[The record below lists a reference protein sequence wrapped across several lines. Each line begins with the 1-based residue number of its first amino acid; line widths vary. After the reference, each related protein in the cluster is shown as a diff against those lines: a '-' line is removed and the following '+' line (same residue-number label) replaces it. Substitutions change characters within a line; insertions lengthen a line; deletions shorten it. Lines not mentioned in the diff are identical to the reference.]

1 MAITALTRY
10 LSRKSTPQS
19 QPIPGREGEQAR
31 NDAGGYVFP
40 VDDWA
45 RLDRFILLGSEKG
58 TYYASEQRLTRDN
71 AQAVARCIA
80 ADGSRTVR
88 QIVAVSEAGRA
99 PRNDPAIFAL
109 AMAAK
114 RGDEPARR
122 AALDALPHVCR
133 TGTHL
138 FAFAEAVEAFGGWG
152 RGTRRAVAAWYNRPA
167 RDVAYQVV
175 KYAQRNG
182 WTHRD
187 LLRLAHAAPADAEH
201 GALFR
206 YVVSG
211 ERDRVAPEY
220 AYAEML
226 GAIAELAATTDP
238 KAAAALIAAHRLPR
252 EVVPTEL
259 LTSPVVWE
267 ALLRDMPLTAL
278 VRNLATMT
286 RVGLIAPGSEA
297 AGRVVVALADAERLR
312 KARLHPIAVLMALR
326 TYAAG
331 KGLRGKGTW
340 EPVQQVVDALDAA
353 FYASFGA
360 VESSGKRLVLA
371 LDVSGS
377 MTIGHV
383 GGVVGLSPREASAAL
398 ALVTAATE
406 RDYTVVAFADKMV
419 PVGISP
425 RQRVAD
431 AVKAVSDLPFGRT
444 DCALPMLWA
453 LKAGVKA
460 DAFVVLTDSETW
472 FGQNGHPCQ
481 ALRQYRERTGI
492 AAKLAVVGMTAT
504 GFSVADPSDGGMM
517 DVVGLDTATPTVL
530 ADFARAG

>member
-1 MAITALTRY
+1 MAIKSLTRY
-10 LSRKSTPQS
+10 LSKKSTPQS
-19 QPIPGREGEQAR
+19 QPIPGREREQVH

-40 VDDWA
+40 VTDWT
-45 RLDRFILLGSEKG
+45 RLDRFLILGSENG
-58 TYYASEQRLTRDN
+58 TYYASEQRLTREN
-71 AQAVARCIA
+71 AAAVQRCIA
-80 ADGSRTVR
+80 ADGIRTVR
-88 QIVAVSEAGRA
+88 RIVEVSDAGCA

-114 RGDEPARR
+114 LGDEPARR
-122 AALDALPHVCR
+122 AALEALPRVCR

-152 RGTRRAVAAWYNRPA
+152 RGTRRAVAAWYNRTPTE
-167 RDVAYQVV
+167 VAHQVV

-187 LLRLAHAAPADAEH
+187 LLRLTHATPATAEHAALFAYAVKGTRDAVEP
-201 GALFR
+201 R
-206 YVVSG
+206 
-211 ERDRVAPEY
+211 Y
-220 AYAEML
+220 AYAGML
-226 GAIAELAATTDP
+226 AAVAELATTTDV
-238 KAAAALIAAHRLPR
+238 KAAAALIADHRLPR

-259 LTSPVVWE
+259 LTSPLVWE
-267 ALLRDMPLTAL
+267 ALLREMPLTAM

-297 AGRVVVALADAERLR
+297 SRRVVAMLGDGERLR

-326 TYAAG
+326 TYASG
-331 KGLRGKGTW
+331 RGLRGKGTW
-340 EPVQQVVDALDAA
+340 QPVQQVVDALDGA

-360 VESSGKRLVLA
+360 VEPSGKRLVLA

-377 MTIGHV
+377 MAIGHV
-383 GGVVGLSPREASAAL
+383 GGVVGLSPREAAAAL

-406 RDYTVVAFADKMV
+406 RDYTIVAFADKMV

-425 RQRVAD
+425 RQRLGD
-431 AVKAVSDLPFGRT
+431 AVKAVSGLPFGGT

-453 LKAGVKA
+453 LEKGVKA

-472 FGQNGHPCQ
+472 FGQIHPVQ
-481 ALRQYRERTGI
+481 ALQQYRQRTGI
-492 AAKLAVVGMTAT
+492 KAKLVVTAMTST
-504 GFSVADPSDGGMM
+504 GYSIADPNDGGMLDIVGM
-517 DVVGLDTATPTVL
+517 DAATPAL
-530 ADFARAG
+530 IADFARGG